1 MLLDLL
7 EDLNDL
13 VQVGGVEALYEDLL
27 EFGLDEDDADLLE
40 DEVLLSLLIEHAE
53 SLGEE
58 ELLEGIFSALK
69 KAAGR
74 VKKAAGRVAGD
85 YRAAKKAV
93 DHRASK
99 RGVAKTRLKRMQTK
113 QYHAKEKKKAYG
125 RAWQTKGA
133 RSTRRGAQLKQ
144 GAATVRA
151 NSRMRRGPI
160 AHGGPRTW
168 GRMGASSAGVQKA
181 DGRLRRVRGGSASPA
196 TPSFGRGKS
205 G

>member
-1 MLLDLL
+1 MINELL
-7 EDLNDL
+7 EDLDDL
-13 VQVGGVEALYEDLL
+13 VTEDAIEALYSDLVEWGVGEEDVH
-27 EFGLDEDDADLLE
+27 LLE

-53 SLGEE
+53 SLGE
-58 ELLEGIFSALK
+58 LDLFEGIFSALK

-74 VKKAAGRVAGD
+74 VVGD

-125 RAWQTKGA
+125 RAWQAKGA

-151 NSRMRRGPI
+151 ASRTRRGPI

-181 DGRLRRVRGGSASPA
+181 AGRLSRVRGGSASPA